1 MKRIVF
7 VVTFSLAAFLIVD
20 AHEFWLRPRKFR
32 FKTGEEMRVDF
43 VVGEQFTGEYWDLQR
58 HKVEKLILYGGG
70 AEKNMV
76 KQVKISKGDNL
87 MTKLEKEGTY
97 MLALESNDAYL
108 ELDGEKF
115 NAYLKEDGIEDILS
129 ERTQQE
135 TLDQPSKEYY
145 KRYAKLLVQAGSSPD
160 DSYRKRADF
169 PFEIVP
175 LANPYALKVGDYLQC
190 RLYWNGRPSAHTMMK
205 VWSHV
210 GNRIFL
216 QNIYSEDDGTI
227 TFPLSSGGPWMVSA
241 VKMVHA
247 EKPGADYQSY
257 WTSLVFGIE
266 EGG

>member
-1 MKRIVF
+1 MKRVF
-7 VVTFSLAAFLIVD
+7 LLVTVCSAVSLFVD

-32 FKTGEEMRVDF
+32 FKTGEELKVDF
-43 VVGEQFTGEYWDLQR
+43 VVGEQFTGEYWDLQK
-58 HKVEKLILYGGG
+58 HKVEKLILFAGGMQ
-70 AEKNMV
+70 KNMV
-76 KQVKISKGDNL
+76 KDVRLSKGNNIV
-87 MTKLEKEGTY
+87 TKLEKGGTY
-97 MLALESNDAYL
+97 LVALESDDAYL
-108 ELDGEKF
+108 ELDAEKF

-129 ERTQQE
+129 ERTQQK

-145 KRYAKLLVQAGSSPD
+145 KRYAKLLVQTGTAAD
-160 DSYRKRADF
+160 DTYRKRADF
-169 PFEIVP
+169 RFEIVP

-227 TFPLSSGGPWMVSA
+227 TFPLSSGGPWMVSS

-266 EGG
+266 EGE